1 MTESSCWYLVWLA
14 GSREPFCP
22 IIGGKVMDM
31 GVVGV
36 EGAGGRDGVLE
47 GRCCVFEGVLDLQN
61 ESWSSLSPLV
71 IRRAATITC

>member
-1 MTESSCWYLVWLA
+1 
-14 GSREPFCP
+14 
-22 IIGGKVMDM
+22 MDM

>member
-1 MTESSCWYLVWLA
+1 
-14 GSREPFCP
+14 
-22 IIGGKVMDM
+22 MDM

-61 ESWSSLSPLV
+61 ESWSSWSSYNHLLALPYSLPPTLV
-71 IRRAATITC
+71 SEVPVHH